1 VAPDATCPKQI
12 AVVEAAGFTA
22 AQMTSVGM
30 DPTCASGGSNQYKL
44 VFNVLPVAATFGG
57 AGIYD
62 RGVRDG
68 ASVGYRLASDT
79 TFELGGLNPQLQA
92 FEWCLTAHYAIAGDQ
107 LTIEMIDPACGTVQA
122 SLDDLIHLTGI
133 FETSPFTRQP

>member
-1 VAPDATCPKQI
+1 MAPEATCAKQI
-12 AVVEAAGFTA
+12 AAVEAAGFTA

-30 DPTCASGGSNQYKL
+30 DPTCAGGGSNQYKL
-44 VFNVLPVAATFGG
+44 VFDGLPVAATIRG
-57 AGIYD
+57 AAQYD
-62 RGVRDG
+62 RGVGNG

-79 TFELGGLNPQLQA
+79 TFEFGGLNPQLQA

-107 LTIEMIDPACGTVQA
+107 LTIERIDPACGTVQA
-122 SLDDLIHLTGI
+122 PLNDLINLTGI